1 MGHSYKALD
10 LLLETD
16 LEKAT
21 KLAGEIKEFNNERQL
36 KEKYI
41 FEDANEQI
49 KEKHLENE
57 DCIILGGSSW
67 HSGVI
72 GIVASKITEM
82 YYKPSILICFEDD
95 KDIEV
100 VAINDLTD
108 PVQLAYLYKYDSVH
122 RTNKSKISF
131 DEDELFVKNRRIKVY
146 AESDPSKLPWKKLG
160 VDVVLEC
167 TGVFTS
173 VEKCQAH
180 IDAGAKHVIISAP
193 AKDEAKTIVYGV
205 NHEEL
210 THDDIVISAAS
221 CTTNCLAPVL
231 KLIDDKFGIKKGFM
245 TTVHAMTND
254 QETLDI
260 PHKKGIKARRGRAA
274 SLNIIPTSTG
284 AASQIGKVIPHL
296 NGKLDGL
303 AFRVPTGDGS
313 VIDVT
318 LELEKNTT
326 IEKVN
331 NLFKSNQSDTLKY
344 TEDPIVSSDIIG
356 EEVGATVDGLLTNIV
371 EENGKQLLKV
381 VAWYDNEVGY
391 TAQMIRTMKLFM

>member
-1 MGHSYKALD
+1 MLRIAINGFGRIGRTALR
-10 LLLETD
+10 LLE
-16 LEKAT
+16 
-21 KLAGEIKEFNNERQL
+21 N
-36 KEKYI
+36 
-41 FEDANEQI
+41 
-49 KEKHLENE
+49 
-57 DCIILGGSSW
+57 
-67 HSGVI
+67 
-72 GIVASKITEM
+72 
-82 YYKPSILICFEDD
+82 D

-108 PVQLAYLYKYDSVH
+108 PVQLSYLYKYDSVH
-122 RTNKSKISF
+122 RTNKSKINF
-131 DEDELFVKNRRIKVY
+131 DEDELFVKGRRIKVY
-146 AESDPSKLPWKKLG
+146 AESDPSKLPWRELN
-160 VDVVLEC
+160 VDLVLEC

-173 VEKCQAH
+173 AEKCKAH
-180 IDAGAKHVIISAP
+180 LDAGAKHVIISAP
-193 AKDEAKTIVYGV
+193 AKDEVKTIVYGV
-205 NHEEL
+205 N
-210 THDDIVISAAS
+210 DDILSLSDKVISAAS

-296 NGKLDGL
+296 NGKLDGI
-303 AFRVPTGDGS
+303 AFRVPVGDGS

-326 IEKVN
+326 VEDVN
-331 NLFKSNQSDTLKY
+331 NMFKSNQSKVLKY

-371 EENGKQLLKV
+371 EEDGKQLLKV

>member
-1 MGHSYKALD
+1 MLRIAINGFGRIGRTALR
-10 LLLETD
+10 LLE
-16 LEKAT
+16 
-21 KLAGEIKEFNNERQL
+21 N
-36 KEKYI
+36 
-41 FEDANEQI
+41 
-49 KEKHLENE
+49 
-57 DCIILGGSSW
+57 
-67 HSGVI
+67 
-72 GIVASKITEM
+72 
-82 YYKPSILICFEDD
+82 D

-108 PVQLAYLYKYDSVH
+108 PLQLAYLYKYDSVH
-122 RTNKSKISF
+122 RTNKSKVSF
-131 DEDELFVKNRRIKVY
+131 DEDELFVKGRRIKVY
-146 AESDPSKLPWKKLG
+146 AESDPSKLPWRELN

-173 VEKCQAH
+173 AEKCQAH
-180 IDAGAKHVIISAP
+180 LDAGAKHVIIRAP
-193 AKDEAKTIVYGV
+193 AKDEVKTIVYGV
-205 NHEEL
+205 NDEIL
-210 THDDIVISAAS
+210 SLNDKVISAAS

-231 KLIDDKFGIKKGFM
+231 KLVNDKYGIRKGFM

-284 AASQIGKVIPHL
+284 AASQIGKVIPDL

-318 LELEKNTT
+318 VELEKNTT
-326 IEKVN
+326 KEDVN
-331 NLFKSNQSDTLKY
+331 NMFKSNQSKVLKY

-356 EEVGATVDGLLTNIV
+356 EEVGATVDGLLTNII
-371 EENGKQLLKV
+371 EEDGKQLLKV

>member
-1 MGHSYKALD
+1 MLRIAINGFGRIGRTALR
-10 LLLETD
+10 LLE
-16 LEKAT
+16 
-21 KLAGEIKEFNNERQL
+21 N
-36 KEKYI
+36 
-41 FEDANEQI
+41 
-49 KEKHLENE
+49 
-57 DCIILGGSSW
+57 
-67 HSGVI
+67 
-72 GIVASKITEM
+72 
-82 YYKPSILICFEDD
+82 D

-108 PVQLAYLYKYDSVH
+108 PVQLSYLYKYDSVH

-131 DEDELFVKNRRIKVY
+131 DEDELFVKGRRIKVY
-146 AESDPSKLPWKKLG
+146 AESDPSLLPWRELN

-167 TGVFTS
+167 TGAFTS
-173 VEKCQAH
+173 AEKCQAH
-180 IDAGAKHVIISAP
+180 LDAGAKHVIISAP
-193 AKDEAKTIVYGV
+193 AKDEVKTIVYGV
-205 NHEEL
+205 N
-210 THDDIVISAAS
+210 DDILSLSDKVVSAAS

-296 NGKLDGL
+296 NGKLDGI
-303 AFRVPTGDGS
+303 AFRVPVGDGS

-326 IEKVN
+326 VEDVN
-331 NLFKSNQSDTLKY
+331 NMFKSNQSKVIKY

-371 EENGKQLLKV
+371 EEDGKQLLKV

>member
-1 MGHSYKALD
+1 MLRIAINGFGRIGRTALR
-10 LLLETD
+10 LLE
-16 LEKAT
+16 
-21 KLAGEIKEFNNERQL
+21 N
-36 KEKYI
+36 
-41 FEDANEQI
+41 
-49 KEKHLENE
+49 
-57 DCIILGGSSW
+57 
-67 HSGVI
+67 
-72 GIVASKITEM
+72 
-82 YYKPSILICFEDD
+82 D

-108 PVQLAYLYKYDSVH
+108 PVQLSYLYKYDSVH

-131 DEDELFVKNRRIKVY
+131 DEDELFVKGRKIKVY
-146 AESDPSKLPWKKLG
+146 AESDPSLLPWKELN

-173 VEKCQAH
+173 AEKCQAH
-180 IDAGAKHVIISAP
+180 LDAGAKHVIISAP
-193 AKDEAKTIVYGV
+193 AKDEVKTIVYGV
-205 NHEEL
+205 NDNIL
-210 THDDIVISAAS
+210 SLSDKVISAAS

-296 NGKLDGL
+296 NGKLDGI

-318 LELEKNTT
+318 LEIEKNTT
-326 IEKVN
+326 IEDVN
-331 NLFKSNQSDTLKY
+331 NMFKSNQSKVLKY

-356 EEVGATVDGLLTNIV
+356 EEVGATVDGLLTNII
-371 EENGKQLLKV
+371 EEDGKQLLKV

>member
-1 MGHSYKALD
+1 MLRIAINGFGRIGRTALR
-10 LLLETD
+10 LLE
-16 LEKAT
+16 
-21 KLAGEIKEFNNERQL
+21 N
-36 KEKYI
+36 
-41 FEDANEQI
+41 
-49 KEKHLENE
+49 
-57 DCIILGGSSW
+57 
-67 HSGVI
+67 
-72 GIVASKITEM
+72 
-82 YYKPSILICFEDD
+82 D

-108 PVQLAYLYKYDSVH
+108 PVQLSYLYKYDSVH
-122 RTNKSKISF
+122 RTNKSKINF
-131 DEDELFVKNRRIKVY
+131 DEDELFVKGRRIKVY
-146 AESDPSKLPWKKLG
+146 AESDPSKLAWRELI

-173 VEKCQAH
+173 AEKCKAH
-180 IDAGAKHVIISAP
+180 LDAGAKHVIISAP
-193 AKDEAKTIVYGV
+193 AKDEVKTIVYGV
-205 NHEEL
+205 N
-210 THDDIVISAAS
+210 DDILSLSDKVISAAS

-296 NGKLDGL
+296 NGKLDGI
-303 AFRVPTGDGS
+303 AFRVPVGDGS

-326 IEKVN
+326 VEDVN
-331 NLFKSNQSDTLKY
+331 NMFKSNQSKVFKY

-371 EENGKQLLKV
+371 EEDGKQLLKV

>member
-1 MGHSYKALD
+1 MLRIAINGFGRIGRTALR
-10 LLLETD
+10 LLE
-16 LEKAT
+16 
-21 KLAGEIKEFNNERQL
+21 N
-36 KEKYI
+36 
-41 FEDANEQI
+41 
-49 KEKHLENE
+49 
-57 DCIILGGSSW
+57 
-67 HSGVI
+67 
-72 GIVASKITEM
+72 
-82 YYKPSILICFEDD
+82 D

-108 PVQLAYLYKYDSVH
+108 PLQLAYLYKYDSVH
-122 RTNKSKISF
+122 RTNKSKVSF
-131 DEDELFVKNRRIKVY
+131 DEDELFVKGRRIKVY
-146 AESDPSKLPWKKLG
+146 AESDPSKLPWRELN

-173 VEKCQAH
+173 AEKCQAH
-180 IDAGAKHVIISAP
+180 LDAGAKHVIISAP
-193 AKDEAKTIVYGV
+193 AKDEVKTIVYGV
-205 NHEEL
+205 NDEIL
-210 THDDIVISAAS
+210 SLSDKVISAAS

-231 KLIDDKFGIKKGFM
+231 KLINDKYGIRKGFM

-284 AASQIGKVIPHL
+284 AASQIGKVIPEL

-318 LELEKNTT
+318 VELEKNTT
-326 IEKVN
+326 KEDVN
-331 NLFKSNQSDTLKY
+331 NMFKSNQSKVLKY
-344 TEDPIVSSDIIG
+344 TEDSIVSSDIIG
-356 EEVGATVDGLLTNIV
+356 EEVGATVDGLLTNII
-371 EENGKQLLKV
+371 EEDGKQLLKV